1 MNSHYNTASFYIFSG
16 TGNSL
21 RVADWMRQVAVV
33 QGTDV
38 QLRMIDKN
46 FPKMQETDS
55 VAGLTGIFMPTHGFT
70 APWSVLKFALQMPRV
85 RGSEAIVVAT
95 QGRIQ
100 FERFFIPGLSG
111 SATFLIALILAFKG
125 YRVRGVQS
133 INMPVNWMA
142 LLSAQKAENVQE
154 IIRRAQIPSEL
165 FIKRILAGK
174 RSWFTLLNIVELILG
189 LLLLPISIGYLL
201 YGKTG
206 LAKLFF
212 TNRRCTGCGICAEY
226 CPNNAIK
233 MIGGK
238 KKYPFWTFHCESC
251 MRCMAFCPEKAI
263 EIHQPS
269 AYFISKIALFGMF
282 LIVVQNIRKMTGI
295 DLHFRDSL
303 SWRVMHYLYYLAVWY
318 LFSKI
323 LFWFSRIPLLNRL
336 LNYTT
341 LTVFYRRYREP
352 DVLLSDLKEEI

>member
-1 MNSHYNTASFYIFSG
+1 MQQITENRGIKTKHQFIDKYFRG
-16 TGNSL
+16 QL
-21 RVADWMRQVAVV
+21 VADSEENLV
-33 QGTDV
+33 
-38 QLRMIDKN
+38 
-46 FPKMQETDS
+46 
-55 VAGLTGIFMPTHGFT
+55 GIFMPTHGFT
-70 APWSVLKFALQMPRV
+70 APWSVIKFVLKLPGV
-85 RGSEAIVVAT
+85 RKTHAIVVAT
-95 QGRIQ
+95 QGRLQ
-100 FERFFIPGLSG
+100 FKKFFIPGLSA
-111 SATFLIALILAFKG
+111 SATFLIALILAIKG
-125 YRVRGVQS
+125 YKVRGVQS
-133 INMPVNWMA
+133 INMPSNWMA
-142 LLSAQKAENVQE
+142 LHSGQKPVNVQR
-154 IIRRAQIPSEL
+154 IIDQARKPSEL
-165 FIKRILAGK
+165 FIGKILSGR
-174 RSWFTLLNIVELILG
+174 RSWFSILNGVELILG
-189 LLLLPISIGYLL
+189 LLLLPISFGYMI

-238 KKYPFWTFHCESC
+238 QKYPFWTFHCESC

-352 DVLLSDLKEEI
+352 DILLSDLKEEI